1 MRVKRL
7 LSIIS
12 GIVIIALAGTGID
25 SLASSGASATLNEIV
40 SGEESNAT
48 GETEGESATG
58 VSDGDAENA
67 VSTIRSL
74 PAALSCTFILPDGFQ
89 PSDTPGVYVNEFYP
103 LESANVTYKVSNIP
117 QEKELTNAQ
126 KAAGESADASEYE
139 MLYNE
144 LTAEKFEEL
153 QRNSYEALYGVD
165 PKLAMWG
172 FEKREFDG
180 FPGYVINT
188 AHTLENTQTIRQVTV
203 IILSSNK
210 VFTVVYSRADDDD
223 FEDDINQSLET
234 IHVIRK

>member
-1 MRVKRL
+1 M
-7 LSIIS
+7 
-12 GIVIIALAGTGID
+12 
-25 SLASSGASATLNEIV
+25 
-40 SGEESNAT
+40 
-48 GETEGESATG
+48 
-58 VSDGDAENA
+58 
-67 VSTIRSL
+67 
-74 PAALSCTFILPDGFQ
+74 
-89 PSDTPGVYVNEFYP
+89 
-103 LESANVTYKVSNIP
+103 
-117 QEKELTNAQ
+117 
-126 KAAGESADASEYE
+126 
-139 MLYNE
+139 
-144 LTAEKFEEL
+144 
-153 QRNSYEALYGVD
+153 D